1 MKLDTLFQYRCYNEH
16 PSIKAQGEALFAEFQ
31 STRKRRIIDK
41 YIQNKIRKAF
51 KVALAGMY
59 LGKAFD
65 QYGSFVRIPLN
76 NNHYSGKTRISPV
89 FQPELINAFRWL
101 IDNEY
106 FEQVQP
112 AHQDENKIWRP
123 AGYRLTKKWLRV
135 AQETH
140 AHDPQQVAMFTTR
153 NKSVSFVELR
163 DGKQSVRLTASPQ
176 KDFSVS
182 LLKWYEETLAKHSF
196 SIGLKE
202 LSSFPFSLTR
212 IYSNRSY
219 WAGGR
224 FYCLFQGRKSQI
236 RLHLKI
242 DGEPVCEV
250 DYRYLHPALLH
261 AEQGLELVYDP
272 YEVPGFSRGIV
283 KIAFQILINTQKSFP
298 ATKSL
303 NYYLNKA
310 KRKRKNWNDPAWSM
324 LNINDAFCTQLAQA
338 IAERNQPIA
347 HQFSKGVGLRL
358 QHTDSILV
366 SAVLDFMRKASPN
379 TVVIPIHDSFV
390 VKQSDLAVLIDAL
403 GFAEHTLSKVKGQEL
418 RTPTL
423 KATVLKGQES
433 PTYINLIE
441 EHRLETGSETEYKE
455 EELLN
460 ELNEFFEDDEEIY
473 ESFEFDTG
481 IEDE

>member
-1 MKLDTLFQYRCYNEH
+1 MKLDTLFQYRCYNDH

-31 STRKRRIIDK
+31 STRKRKLADK
-41 YIQNKIRKAF
+41 NDQNKQRKAL

-89 FQPELINAFRWL
+89 FQSELINAFRWL
-101 IDNEY
+101 IDNDY
-106 FEQVQP
+106 IEQVQP

-123 AGYRLTKKWLRV
+123 AGYRLSKKWLRV

-140 AHDPQQVAMFTTR
+140 VHDPQQVAMFTTR

-163 DGKQSVRLTASPQ
+163 DGKQSVRLAASPQ

-182 LLKWYEETLAKHSF
+182 LLKWYEETLAGHKF
-196 SIGLKE
+196 SIGSKE
-202 LSSFPFSLTR
+202 LPSFPFSLTR

-224 FYCLFQGRKSQI
+224 FYCLFQSRKSQT

-242 DGEPVCEV
+242 DGEPICEV

-261 AEQGLELVYDP
+261 AEQGLELDYDP
-272 YEVPGFSRGIV
+272 YEVPGYSRSIV
-283 KIAFQILINTQKSFP
+283 KVAFQILINTQKPFP

-303 NYYLNKA
+303 SYYLNKA
-310 KRKRKNWNDPAWSM
+310 KRKKKNWNDPAWST
-324 LNINDAFCTQLAQA
+324 IKIDDTFCTQLAQA
-338 IAERNQPIA
+338 IAERNKPIA

-379 TVVIPIHDSFV
+379 TLVIPIHDSFV
-390 VKQSDLAVLIDAL
+390 VKQSDLSVLLDAL
-403 GFAEHTLSKVKGQEL
+403 GFAEHTLSKVKRQEL
-418 RTPTL
+418 RIPTL

-433 PTYINLIE
+433 PAYINLIE
-441 EHRLETGSETEYKE
+441 EHRLEAESETEYKE
-455 EELLN
+455 EDLVN
-460 ELNEFFEDDEEIY
+460 ELHEFFEDDEEIY
-473 ESFEFDTG
+473 ESYEFDTSM
-481 IEDE
+481 ED

>member
-1 MKLDTLFQYRCYNEH
+1 MKLDTLFQYRCYNDH

-31 STRKRRIIDK
+31 STRKRKLADK
-41 YIQNKIRKAF
+41 NDQNKQRKAF

-59 LGKAFD
+59 LGNAFD

-101 IDNEY
+101 IDNDY
-106 FEQVQP
+106 IEQVQP
-112 AHQDENKIWRP
+112 AHQDENKIWKP
-123 AGYRLTKKWLRV
+123 AGYRLSKKWLRV

-140 AHDPQQVAMFTTR
+140 LHDPQQVAMFTVR

-163 DGKQSVRLTASPQ
+163 DGKQSVRLAASPQ

-196 SIGLKE
+196 SIGSKE
-202 LSSFPFSLTR
+202 LPSFPFSLTR

-224 FYCLFQGRKSQI
+224 FYCLFQSRKSQT

-261 AEQGLELVYDP
+261 AEQVLELDYDP
-272 YEVPGFSRGIV
+272 YEVPGYSRSIV
-283 KIAFQILINTQKSFP
+283 KVAFQILINTQKPFP

-303 NYYLNKA
+303 SYYLNKA
-310 KRKRKNWNDPAWSM
+310 KRKKKNWNDPAWSK
-324 LNINDAFCTQLAQA
+324 LKIDDPFCVQLAQA
-338 IAERNQPIA
+338 IAERNKPIA
-347 HQFSKGVGLRL
+347 HQFSMGVGLRL

-379 TVVIPIHDSFV
+379 TLVIPIHDSFV
-390 VKQSDLAVLIDAL
+390 VKQSDLGVLLDAL

-418 RTPTL
+418 RIPML

-433 PTYINLIE
+433 PAYISLIE
-441 EHRLETGSETEYKE
+441 EHKLQGGSETEYKE
-455 EELLN
+455 EDLVTELH
-460 ELNEFFEDDEEIY
+460 EFFEDDEEIY
-473 ESFEFDTG
+473 ASYEFDTSM
-481 IEDE
+481 ED